1 MGGPGSEREVS
12 LRSGAAVAR
21 ALAEAGA
28 GRVSEVDV
36 TGDDFALPAG
46 TTLAFNIIHGTFGE
60 DGRVQEILD
69 ARGVP
74 YTGEGSAGSRLAI
87 DKIATKRRFQA
98 ANVPTP
104 AAEVLAPGERPAMAL
119 PYVVKAPLEGS
130 SVGVFLCRTA
140 AEADAALRD
149 VLTFDAH
156 QTLVEKLIDG
166 EELTVGVVG
175 DQALPVIMIR
185 PKSGF
190 YDYKNKYP
198 WSNPAGAAEH
208 FCPAPLSAE
217 LTARVQGLALE
228 AHRALG
234 LEVYSRVDFLLSRA
248 DDEPFALEINT
259 IPGMTESSLLPEA
272 ARAAGID
279 FPQLCERIARLS
291 LARYERLA
299 R

>member
-1 MGGPGSEREVS
+1 M
-12 LRSGAAVAR
+12 
-21 ALAEAGA
+21 
-28 GRVSEVDV
+28 D
-36 TGDDFALPAG
+36 
-46 TTLAFNIIHGTFGE
+46 
-60 DGRVQEILD
+60 
-69 ARGVP
+69 
-74 YTGEGSAGSRLAI
+74 GSRLAI
-87 DKIATKRRFQA
+87 DKVASKARFQA
-98 ANVPTP
+98 AGVPTP
-104 AAEVLAPGERPAMAL
+104 PAEVLAPGQRPTMAL
-119 PYVVKAPLEGS
+119 PYVVKAPREGS
-130 SVGVFLCRTA
+130 SVGVYLCRTA

-149 VLTFDAH
+149 VLAFDAH

-185 PKSGF
+185 PKQGF

-198 WSNPAGAAEH
+198 WSNPAGAADH
-208 FCPAPLSAE
+208 FCPAPLSPA
-217 LTARVQGLALE
+217 LTAQLQDLALA

-248 DDEPFALEINT
+248 DDEPFALEVNT

-272 ARAAGID
+272 ARAVGIT

-291 LARYERLA
+291 LARHERLA